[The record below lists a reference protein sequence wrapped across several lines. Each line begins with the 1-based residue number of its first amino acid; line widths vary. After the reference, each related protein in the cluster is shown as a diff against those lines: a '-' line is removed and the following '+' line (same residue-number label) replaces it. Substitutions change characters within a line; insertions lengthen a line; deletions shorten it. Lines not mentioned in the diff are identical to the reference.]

1 MSTTRIVKESGGCIA
16 SETLSVPHGIAYLHE
31 K

>member
-16 SETLSVPHGIAYLHE
+16 SETSVPHGIAYLHE